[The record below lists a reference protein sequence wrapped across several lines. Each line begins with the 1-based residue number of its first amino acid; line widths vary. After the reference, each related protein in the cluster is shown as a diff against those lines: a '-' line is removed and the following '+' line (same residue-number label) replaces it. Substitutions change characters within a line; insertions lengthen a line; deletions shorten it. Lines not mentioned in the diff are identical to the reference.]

1 MNLKIGNKYTKSELV
16 ELTSETNL
24 KTSREG
30 IYYCK
35 KSDDIFLFV
44 DLEKK
49 GKEKRFHFD
58 DFFEG
63 DYFHW
68 DSQPK
73 QHINTPR
80 VKDIIGENHTT
91 HLFARVNQKF
101 KSKTLPFIYCGKLV
115 YVEHEE
121 GTANPVHIIFQNIDY
136 DDYTENEDLLEI
148 YQWKPSKAGGESKTK
163 LNKSKTISEQR
174 KRKYQK
180 PNKTERKGLVN
191 SRVGQGYYRN
201 LVIEKWEGK
210 CALTGF
216 DNTKLL
222 IASHILPWS
231 KSDDKQKLDP
241 DNGILLSPNADAL
254 FDKHLITFNSEDG
267 KLVSNISDLELER
280 LGLSSDM
287 SIKVTEGMKK
297 YLEQHNEEFIK

>member
-1 MNLKIGNKYTKSELV
+1 MILKIGNKYTKSELV

-80 VKDIIGENHTT
+80 VKDIIGENYTT
-91 HLFARVNQKF
+91 RLFARVNQKF

-201 LVIEKWEGK
+201 LVIEKWEGR

-254 FDKHLITFNSEDG
+254 FDRHLITFNSEDG
-267 KLVSNISDLELER
+267 KLISNISDLELER
-280 LGLSSDM
+280 LGLSSEM
-287 SIKVTEGMKK
+287 SIIVTEGMKK